1 MLRVSFK
8 GLKKFADTLKPKN
21 PEEDINVEAEIDERR
36 MCSASNSR
44 DSDEEEIINPVP
56 ETVTESFPSETSS
69 SDEKTLKSPAVDTSP
84 AKYEV
89 PFTTNISPR
98 ALDTVPT

>member
-36 MCSASNSR
+36 MCSASNSSTSER
-44 DSDEEEIINPVP
+44 LKTSRGLSP
-56 ETVTESFPSETSS
+56 SF
-69 SDEKTLKSPAVDTSP
+69 
-84 AKYEV
+84 
-89 PFTTNISPR
+89 I
-98 ALDTVPT
+98 